1 MMKNGKQ
8 NPMTDKTQQKKAL
21 IIAYYWPPAGGPGVQ
36 RVLKFAKYLPQF
48 GWEPVILTVQDG
60 EYPATDVSLLEEI
73 PAGIKVYKSK
83 ALEPY
88 RLFKFFSGQ
97 KKDAK
102 IDNYIL
108 KNKKPGIM
116 SRLSK
121 WIRFNVFI
129 PDARVGWVPF
139 AIRKGKQIL
148 KEENIDIIFSTSPP
162 HSLQLIA
169 RRLAQFSGKPWVAD
183 FRDPWSTIVYY
194 QDESRWGLSR
204 KIDSRME
211 KKVLR
216 SADKVI
222 TISKAVCKDLNKIR
236 QKNDTFV
243 IYNGFDSADF
253 KPVVRSTNT
262 EKTIITYAGFLSDT
276 RIPGV
281 LLQVLS
287 EDPEQS
293 YGHIELHLY
302 GNTSPGF
309 DEILQEMDLEDRV
322 INHGY
327 VDHSDLVKNLCLS
340 DALLMVVDDVTDNKG
355 ILTGKLFDYMGT
367 NRPIIAIGPIDGEV
381 ETIITGTSTG
391 WYIPYDNKELMKK
404 CLRELI
410 SGDYNFQFDTDDFDR
425 KNLTKNLAG
434 ILDNLVH

>member
-1 MMKNGKQ
+1 MDGNT
-8 NPMTDKTQQKKAL
+8 PSKKVL

-36 RVLKFAKYLPQF
+36 RVLKFAKYLPQY
-48 GWEPVILTVQDG
+48 GWEPVILTVENG
-60 EYPATDVSLLEEI
+60 EYPATDSSLLEEI
-73 PAGIKVYKSK
+73 PEGIRVYKSK

-88 RLFKFFSGQ
+88 GLFKFFSGQ
-97 KKDAK
+97 KKDSK

-129 PDARVGWVPF
+129 PDARLGWVPF
-139 AIRKGKQIL
+139 AIRTGKQIL
-148 KEENIDIIFSTSPP
+148 EEENIDVIFSTSPP
-162 HSLQLIA
+162 HSLQLTA
-169 RRLAQFSGKPWVAD
+169 RRLARLSGKPWVAD

-194 QDESRWGLSR
+194 QDESRWRLSR
-204 KIDSRME
+204 SIDSRME

-222 TISKAVCKDLNKIR
+222 TISKAVSHDLNEIR
-236 QKNDTFV
+236 QKNDTIV
-243 IYNGFDSADF
+243 IYNGYDSADF
-253 KPVVRSTNT
+253 KPVTRGGRS

-276 RIPGV
+276 RIPNI

-287 EDPEQS
+287 EDSDQS
-293 YGHIELHLY
+293 FGPIELHIY

-309 DEILQEMDLEDRV
+309 EEVIRQKKLEHRV
-322 INHGY
+322 VHHGY
-327 VDHSDLVKNLCLS
+327 VNHSDLVRNLSLS
-340 DALLMVVDDVTDNKG
+340 DALLMVVDNVSDNKG

-367 NRPIIAIGPIDGEV
+367 HRPIIAVGPVDGEV
-381 ETIITGTSTG
+381 EDIIDETSTG
-391 WYIPYDNKELMKK
+391 WYISYENEEGMKN

-410 SGDYNFQFDTDDFDR
+410 SQDYDFQFNTENFDR
-425 KNLTKNLAG
+425 KNLTRSLAG
-434 ILDNLVH
+434 VLDDLAGVREGQRP